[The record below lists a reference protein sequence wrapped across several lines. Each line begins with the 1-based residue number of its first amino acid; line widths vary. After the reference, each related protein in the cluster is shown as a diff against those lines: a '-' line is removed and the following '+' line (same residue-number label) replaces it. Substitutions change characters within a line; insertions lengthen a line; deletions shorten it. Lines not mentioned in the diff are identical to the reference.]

1 MAQSFD
7 GLDTSPVVFA
17 ILQSQ
22 IVLDRPRMLSL
33 TRSAQQR
40 LYALNLENQLSSDV
54 IAATNVMG
62 GDFRFPKDVTPVLL
76 LSQASQMSQ
85 LYRYQGRLD
94 SALAGNHHERKSRT
108 VIDTL
113 DFGQN
118 VHSLVDR
125 HNISETY
132 SYSAGTWDVEVGKVP
147 RQESEENYQLI
158 QTAFEQRLTK
168 EGGML
173 LPPYQLVYEPS
184 LSYANSS
191 YDRIVVDGFTVY
203 PVLVVG
209 DIVAEK
215 VRRDV
220 FTNAHGFRLGL
231 PGDFQLD
238 LSIPLGYEE
247 KRSFRDDGQYTEEST
262 SGLGDISL
270 AASYQLVNGSKFWP
284 DTVVGLSWKTAT
296 GSDPYEQV
304 SADEPSMGTGFET
317 TGASLTM
324 MAAADPAVLFG
335 GISGSYPLG
344 EDKSI
349 GHVKPGAGY
358 GFNLGMAL
366 ALNFDT
372 SLSMNYQYSHTL
384 ETGIESQ
391 KIRGSDLTASNLSI
405 GLSRSLSSR
414 CAVDVDVS
422 IGLAQDTPDHQI
434 TVSFPIRFSCQID
447 HNRIMA

>member
-1 MAQSFD
+1 MTCRKRIIAGFLSILLLAVPGRSYGQDDVPVKNTAQSYEQLQQEIIRLKRANALRD
-7 GLDTSPVVFA
+7 QMIKNLIRRIEALESRRGATPV
-17 ILQSQ
+17 
-22 IVLDRPRMLSL
+22 P
-33 TRSAQQR
+33 
-40 LYALNLENQLSSDV
+40 ENQTPQAKSGTQAES
-54 IAATNVMG
+54 
-62 GDFRFPKDVTPVLL
+62 VTPELE
-76 LSQASQMSQ
+76 A
-85 LYRYQGRLD
+85 RL
-94 SALAGNHHERKSRT
+94 
-108 VIDTL
+108 
-113 DFGQN
+113 
-118 VHSLVDR
+118 
-125 HNISETY
+125 
-132 SYSAGTWDVEVGKVP
+132 

-184 LSYANSS
+184 LSYAHSS

-231 PGDFQLD
+231 PGDVQLD

-284 DTVVGLSWKTAT
+284 DTVVGLSWKSAT

-317 TGASLTM
+317 LGASLTM

-335 GISGSYPLG
+335 GISGSYTIG

-384 ETGIESQ
+384 ETEIESR
-391 KIRGSDLTASNLSI
+391 KIRGSDLTTSNFCI

-414 CAVDVDVS
+414 FAVDVDVS
-422 IGLAQDTPDHQI
+422 IGLAQDAPDHQI
-434 TVSFPIRFSCQID
+434 TVSFPFRFSLSD
-447 HNRIMA
+447 